1 MPKSLGDVLKEA
13 RVKRGL
19 SLRKVEEITG
29 IHNAHLSQ
37 IENGTI
43 QQPEMVMLFDLA
55 SLYGIDYRRLLRLAG
70 YTKQTET
77 SGRTRQR
84 MTAAMRAMGE
94 LTPREQTDV
103 LRYMAEL
110 KGGHSRDR

>member
-1 MPKSLGDVLKEA
+1 MSKTLGTVLKEA
-13 RVKRGL
+13 RTRNGL

-55 SLYGIDYRRLLRLAG
+55 SLYGMDYGALLRLAG
-70 YTKQTET
+70 YTQNAET
-77 SGRTRQR
+77 SGRARQR
-84 MTAAMRAMGE
+84 MTVAMRTMGE
-94 LTPREQTDV
+94 LTPREQTEV

-110 KGGHSRDR
+110 KGKHSRDR